1 MDRIKAFIELASIF
15 KKNGYHLYLVGG
27 TVRDYLLNRPLD
39 DMDATSEATP
49 FNIISFL
56 ENVDTTFARLGSLKY
71 KDPNGIKFDI
81 TTLRKES
88 AYLDSRHPSQ
98 ITFVK
103 DIKEDYLRRDF
114 TINALYMDDSL
125 KVIDYVNGIND
136 LKNHTLRMIGD
147 PFIRLKE
154 DPLRIIRAIRFALS
168 FNLKIE
174 DNLFKA
180 MKENFAL
187 LNNLTPAK
195 IKSELNKIKEEE
207 IDKEYQEELLK
218 HFDIAPLLTMIK

>member
-15 KKNGYHLYLVGG
+15 QNNGYHLYLVGG
-27 TVRDYLLNRPLD
+27 TVRDYLLKRPLD

-49 FNIISFL
+49 FDICGFL
-56 ENVDTTFARLGSLKY
+56 GPIDTTFARLGSLKY

-88 AYLDSRHPSQ
+88 AYLDCRHPSQ
-98 ITFVK
+98 ISFVK

-114 TINALYMDDSL
+114 TINALYMDASL
-125 KVIDYVNGIND
+125 KVIDYVNGVND
-136 LKNHTLRMIGD
+136 LNNHILRMIGD

-180 MKENFAL
+180 MQDNFAL
-187 LNNLTPAK
+187 LKIITDAK
-195 IKSELNKIKEEE
+195 IKSELNKIK
-207 IDKEYQEELLK
+207 IDEVNNEYKNLLFSQ
-218 HFDIAPLLTMIK
+218 FDIANLHGVIK